1 MKGRDHG
8 ASGGPEGVDRKV
20 YAAPQAVVWG
30 FYALLGAWTI
40 VSVGFIWARGD
51 DGVGGDLLWL
61 TMIAFVLGFTW
72 YFSLGISYRL
82 EMGTGGELELTSFRR
97 VLRLS
102 PRDIRQVEPPVLP
115 WGFMRFK
122 LEREKAYLFCSVTHK
137 DLQDIIR
144 RAMQTNP
151 EMKIRMR

>member
-1 MKGRDHG
+1 MKTRGDWACGLGR
-8 ASGGPEGVDRKV
+8 VV
-20 YAAPQAVVWG
+20 YAAPAAVVWA
-30 FYALLGAWTI
+30 FYALLGAWTA
-40 VSVGFIWARGD
+40 VSVGFIWVRGD
-51 DGVGGDLLWL
+51 RGVGGDLLWL

-82 EMGTGGELELTSFRR
+82 EMGKEGELELTSFRR

-102 PRDIRQVEPPVLP
+102 PKDIRQVEPPVLP

-122 LEREKAYLFCSVTHK
+122 LEREKAYLFCSVRHK
-137 DLQDIIR
+137 ALQNIIK
-144 RAMQTNP
+144 RAMELNP